1 MSAVKARVD
10 SREAAL
16 TDLGTA
22 FKGAMA
28 AVRRLRGRDT
38 QRPGELA
45 FAQYQ
50 LLFGLAGHGELSTS
64 ELAVTADL
72 APATVTQMLDSL
84 VTMGHVERKRSD
96 RDRRIVT
103 CSLTKSGERVVAERR
118 RRYEGRWKAALAEFT
133 TRELA
138 TTAAVL
144 DRLKALFEEIDAE
157 ATNARPAA

>member
-1 MSAVKARVD
+1 VDDRARVD
-10 SREAAL
+10 DRESAL

-64 ELAVTADL
+64 ELAITADL

-84 VTMGHVERKRSD
+84 VAMGLVERKRSE

-103 CSLTKSGERVVAERR
+103 CSLTPSGERVVAARR
-118 RRYEGRWKAALAEFT
+118 KRYEGRWNAALAEFS

-138 TTAAVL
+138 TAAAVL
-144 DRLKALFEEIDAE
+144 DRLKMLFEEIDAE